1 MFGFVFYVL
10 MFFITVCG
18 ITYVYKVGASSARPN
33 YAGCPSDVEPDSFVE
48 YFFDILRRIKNK
60 LCLLFSLEKTPSPKK
75 SHDIFIDDDDE
86 EEDEPLEEFDD
97 GEDEEEPDEKSY
109 IIIDHRERARLNPI
123 IVHFKEIEELDLS
136 SVPGVET
143 NLSKASPEERLLA
156 LAQYGNNTFEQTNN
170 LIFSANVVL
179 TMFNNLE
186 DQFRFLSF
194 NSYVVK
200 SVEALLADFR
210 VERNRINYLV
220 LKAVPDNT
228 TNSSVDSAQ
237 DILVRSNYRM
247 KEILSVLK
255 DIYSKSKMLA
265 YKPTIVDKT
274 CRTPSKR
281 EITYAVSYPF
291 LKDVINLGELDTLIH
306 DFFQESDNISYI
318 ISHAGEVSH
327 LMVPESWVITLT
339 DVTTSFSRTERILR
353 SILNQENLEGS
364 LNYCLPR
371 QPLSQKKVFSKFMK
385 LRKELYRL
393 KDYLDEINQD
403 ITDLAIIDSPNFF
416 EKKQDAKKTLKR
428 LKENVNR

>member
-194 NSYVVK
+194 NSYFVK
-200 SVEALLADFR
+200 SVEA
-210 VERNRINYLV
+210 
-220 LKAVPDNT
+220 
-228 TNSSVDSAQ
+228 
-237 DILVRSNYRM
+237 
-247 KEILSVLK
+247 
-255 DIYSKSKMLA
+255 
-265 YKPTIVDKT
+265 
-274 CRTPSKR
+274 
-281 EITYAVSYPF
+281 
-291 LKDVINLGELDTLIH
+291 
-306 DFFQESDNISYI
+306 
-318 ISHAGEVSH
+318 
-327 LMVPESWVITLT
+327 
-339 DVTTSFSRTERILR
+339 
-353 SILNQENLEGS
+353 
-364 LNYCLPR
+364 
-371 QPLSQKKVFSKFMK
+371 
-385 LRKELYRL
+385 
-393 KDYLDEINQD
+393 
-403 ITDLAIIDSPNFF
+403 
-416 EKKQDAKKTLKR
+416 
-428 LKENVNR
+428 